1 MEVKHDF
8 MDFLQ
13 GPSKEEMELLDQLNM
28 EATEVEK
35 VFSRSL
41 PLRKLR

>member
-13 GPSKEEMELLDQLNM
+13 GLSKEEMELLDQLNM
-28 EATEVEK
+28 EATEEDVAT
-35 VFSRSL
+35 FI
-41 PLRKLR
+41 

>member
-8 MDFLQ
+8 MEFLQ
-13 GPSKEEMELLDQLNM
+13 GLSKEEMELLDQLNM
-28 EATEVEK
+28 EVTEVEQ

-41 PLRKLR
+41 QLRKLR